1 MIGRITDAGIAGIDD
16 TEEDVVVGPV
26 GVVSV
31 VICDVKIEREVFGCV
46 DEESA
51 GPGDAIEVVCC
62 EGSTLTVSPDANSC
76 AG

>member
-1 MIGRITDAGIAGIDD
+1 MIGRITDAGIGGIDD
-16 TEEDVVVGPV
+16 TEDDALMGSADVAP
-26 GVVSV
+26 V
-31 VICDVKIEREVFGCV
+31 VICADVKIEREEA

-62 EGSTLTVSPDANSC
+62 EGSTLTVGPDANSC